1 MTGERKVV
9 EGTVEGDADDAGNSE
24 DVAVSD
30 EVEVDSL
37 TEPESDVEAAAST
50 DVDVEI
56 VTEGDVL
63 DDERCPDVPRAD
75 VTGDEAVCAR

>member
-75 VTGDEAVCAR
+75 VTGDEAV

>member
-1 MTGERKVV
+1 MTGERKVCA
-9 EGTVEGDADDAGNSE
+9 GTVEGDADDGGNSD

-75 VTGDEAVCAR
+75 VTGDEAV